1 MKKAMII
8 LMLTVAVL
16 AGTCLAQET
25 SSNQWSKQKAQDW
38 YDQQPWLVGCNFS
51 PSTAINQLEMWQ
63 ADTFDPET
71 IDRELGWAASI
82 GMNTARVYLHD
93 LLWTQDS
100 EGFLERIDLFL
111 DICKKHN
118 IRPMLVLF
126 DSVWNPQPKL
136 GKQPEPRPHLHNSGW
151 VQSPHI
157 DVLKDPKKVDM
168 LEPYV
173 KGVLERFKDDTR
185 VLMWDVYNEPG
196 NTAGSHYPGLDSPNK
211 DELSLRLLKKVFQ
224 WGRQVNPSQ
233 PLTVGPWIGDWHKDK
248 ISVLNQYM
256 LDHSDI
262 ISFHAYDGMDK
273 TKDKVNI
280 LKPYGRPLLCTE
292 YMARTAGNTFA
303 EHLPYFKENHIGAY
317 NWGLVAGKTQT
328 QYPWESWKR
337 QFTAEPE
344 VWFHEVFRPDGRP
357 YDPAEAELFRKL
369 TGKDND
375 AKAVEETRENPV
387 VSVKTSR
394 GEIQI
399 ELDAEKAPITVA
411 NFLSY
416 AESGFYNGTIF
427 HRVIKDFMI
436 QGGGMT
442 PDLSEKKTNSPIKN
456 ESDNKLR
463 NNRGTVAMARTDN
476 PDSATSQFYINHK
489 DNPFLNGSK
498 GKPGYAV
505 FGKVVE
511 GMDIV
516 DAIANVSTRQVGSH
530 GTVPVEPVT
539 IKSITVIK
547 APCHENHKE
556 GHDEHKDHDEHD
568 KNDND

>member
-185 VLMWDVYNEPG
+185 VLMWDVYNEAGHSGMGAKSLPLL
-196 NTAGSHYPGLDSPNK
+196 NAAFEWVREVKPDQPVTAGIGLFLPQEERQEIMKRSDVVTLADYESA
-211 DELSLRLLKKVFQ
+211 DQMIGLLSIASTR
-224 WGRQVNPSQ
+224 
-233 PLTVGPWIGDWHKDK
+233 
-248 ISVLNQYM
+248 
-256 LDHSDI
+256 
-262 ISFHAYDGMDK
+262 
-273 TKDKVNI
+273 
-280 LKPYGRPLLCTE
+280 GRPVICTGWLE
-292 YMARTAGNTFA
+292 REKGSTFKDILPLFSKFGAGW
-303 EHLPYFKENHIGAY
+303 Y
-317 NWGLVAGKTQT
+317 NWGLVQGRTQL
-328 QYPWESWKR
+328 YMPWGSKEGSPM
-337 QFTAEPE
+337 PE
-344 VWFHEVFRPDGRP
+344 VWGQDLLKADGEPFDEEEIRLIKGFSF
-357 YDPAEAELFRKL
+357 DKL
-369 TGKDND
+369 
-375 AKAVEETRENPV
+375 
-387 VSVKTSR
+387 
-394 GEIQI
+394 
-399 ELDAEKAPITVA
+399 
-411 NFLSY
+411 
-416 AESGFYNGTIF
+416 
-427 HRVIKDFMI
+427 
-436 QGGGMT
+436 
-442 PDLSEKKTNSPIKN
+442 
-456 ESDNKLR
+456 
-463 NNRGTVAMARTDN
+463 
-476 PDSATSQFYINHK
+476 
-489 DNPFLNGSK
+489 
-498 GKPGYAV
+498 
-505 FGKVVE
+505 
-511 GMDIV
+511 
-516 DAIANVSTRQVGSH
+516 
-530 GTVPVEPVT
+530 
-539 IKSITVIK
+539 
-547 APCHENHKE
+547 
-556 GHDEHKDHDEHD
+556 
-568 KNDND
+568 